1 MREVV
6 VECELHNPLG
16 FCTPLKG
23 KWLDCMIKLI
33 ATDMDGTFLAE
44 DGTYDQA
51 RLAALLPK
59 LTEKGI
65 VFTVSSGRSLLAIDQ
80 LFEPF
85 LDQIAVIAE
94 NGSVVQYQGEVLF
107 ADVMTQEQ
115 YAEVAEKIL
124 ANPHYLETGMV
135 FSGQKAAYVL
145 KGASQE
151 YIQKTKHYYANVKV
165 VDGFEDMENDTIFK
179 VSTNFT
185 GDTVLE
191 GSDWL
196 NQALPYATAVTT
208 GFDSIDIILKEV
220 NKGFGMDHLC
230 LALGIE
236 PSETIAFGDNF
247 NDYQMLEFAGK
258 AIATE
263 NARPEI
269 KAISDQVIGH
279 CNDGA
284 VLTYLEG
291 LV

>member
-1 MREVV
+1 M
-6 VECELHNPLG
+6 
-16 FCTPLKG
+16 
-23 KWLDCMIKLI
+23 
-33 ATDMDGTFLAE
+33 
-44 DGTYDQA
+44 
-51 RLAALLPK
+51 
-59 LTEKGI
+59 
-65 VFTVSSGRSLLAIDQ
+65 
-80 LFEPF
+80 
-85 LDQIAVIAE
+85 IAE

-124 ANPHYLETGMV
+124 ANPHYLEAGMV

-220 NKGFGMDHLC
+220 NKCFGMDHLC
-230 LALGIE
+230 LALGLSLQKPLLLEIIL
-236 PSETIAFGDNF
+236 TIIKCWNLLVKLLLRRMQDPKLKRFQIKSLDTA
-247 NDYQMLEFAGK
+247 M
-258 AIATE
+258 TE
-263 NARPEI
+263 
-269 KAISDQVIGH
+269 Q
-279 CNDGA
+279 
-284 VLTYLEG
+284 Y
-291 LV
+291 

>member
-1 MREVV
+1 
-6 VECELHNPLG
+6 
-16 FCTPLKG
+16 
-23 KWLDCMIKLI
+23 MIKLI

-124 ANPHYLETGMV
+124 ANPHYLEAGMV

-220 NKGFGMDHLC
+220 NKCFGMDHLC

-263 NARPEI
+263 NARPKLKRFQI
-269 KAISDQVIGH
+269 KSLDTAMTEQ
-279 CNDGA
+279 
-284 VLTYLEG
+284 Y
-291 LV
+291 

>member
-1 MREVV
+1 M
-6 VECELHNPLG
+6 
-16 FCTPLKG
+16 
-23 KWLDCMIKLI
+23 
-33 ATDMDGTFLAE
+33 
-44 DGTYDQA
+44 
-51 RLAALLPK
+51 
-59 LTEKGI
+59 
-65 VFTVSSGRSLLAIDQ
+65 
-80 LFEPF
+80 
-85 LDQIAVIAE
+85 IAE

-236 PSETIAFGDNF
+236 PSETIA
-247 NDYQMLEFAGK
+247 LEIILTIIKCWNLLVKLLLRRMQDPKLKRFQIKSLDTAM
-258 AIATE
+258 TE
-263 NARPEI
+263 
-269 KAISDQVIGH
+269 Q
-279 CNDGA
+279 
-284 VLTYLEG
+284 Y
-291 LV
+291 

>member
-1 MREVV
+1 
-6 VECELHNPLG
+6 
-16 FCTPLKG
+16 
-23 KWLDCMIKLI
+23 MIKLI

-44 DGTYDQA
+44 DGAYDQA
-51 RLAALLPK
+51 RLVALLPK

-107 ADVMTQEQ
+107 ADVMTQAQ
-115 YAEVAEKIL
+115 YVEVAEKIL
-124 ANPHYLETGMV
+124 ANPHYVETGMV

-230 LALGIE
+230 QALGIE

-263 NARPEI
+263 NARTEI

>member
-1 MREVV
+1 M
-6 VECELHNPLG
+6 HTPLG

-23 KWLDCMIKLI
+23 KRLDCMIKLI

>member
-1 MREVV
+1 
-6 VECELHNPLG
+6 
-16 FCTPLKG
+16 
-23 KWLDCMIKLI
+23 MIKLI

-85 LDQIAVIAE
+85 LDQIAVIVE